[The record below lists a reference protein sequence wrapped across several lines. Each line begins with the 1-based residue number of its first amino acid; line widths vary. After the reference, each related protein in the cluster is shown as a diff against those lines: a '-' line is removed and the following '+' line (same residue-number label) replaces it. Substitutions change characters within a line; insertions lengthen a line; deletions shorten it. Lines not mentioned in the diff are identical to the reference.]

1 MKEPTLLLLN
11 RRVWIWALIFAG
23 TLTLFYLFKGI
34 LLPFIVGI
42 LVAYLL
48 NPTVTKLEAFNIPRI
63 LSTTL
68 MILLFFIAIGGL
80 LFFTV
85 PFLKQ
90 ELLFL
95 AQHLPNYGER
105 LYQTTLPLLEQFND
119 IIPVKD
125 FNQLKTTASTYFGD
139 MLSWGF
145 KAVASVLTN
154 TLALANL
161 LSLVVLTPVIAF
173 YLLRDWPHFTSML
186 IELLPLEHTQT
197 IKNQVTLINQTLAN
211 YVRGQSL
218 VCLSLALYYSV
229 SLKITGL
236 DFAFTVGIAT
246 GFLAFI
252 PYFGFLLGATV
263 AFGLAFSQF
272 NDWTSIGWVAAVF
285 AVGQGLESYLLTP
298 KFVGERI
305 GLHPVWIIFAL
316 LAGGVLFGF
325 FGIIMAMPIAATLS
339 VIVRFSLKKYYE
351 SDFYQ
356 GVSSHKHKLASSKK

>member
-11 RRVWIWALIFAG
+11 RRVWIWTLILTGIIALFC
-23 TLTLFYLFKGI
+23 LFKGI

-48 NPTVTKLEAFNIPRI
+48 NPAVTKLQSFNIPRI

-68 MILLFFIAIGGL
+68 MILLFFIAIGGV
-80 LFFTV
+80 LFFTI

-95 AQHLPNYGER
+95 AQHLPTYGTR
-105 LYQTTLPLLEQFND
+105 LYHMFLPLLEQLNSV
-119 IIPVKD
+119 ISIKD
-125 FNQLKTTASTYFGD
+125 FNQFQTTASAYFGD

-145 KAVASVLTN
+145 KAIASVLTN

-173 YLLRDWPHFTSML
+173 YLLRDWPRFTSLL
-186 IELLPLEHTQT
+186 IGLLPLDHTAT
-197 IKNQVTLINQTLAN
+197 IKHQLNLINQTLAN
-211 YVRGQSL
+211 YVRGQFL
-218 VCLSLALYYSV
+218 VCVFLALYYSIG
-229 SLKITGL
+229 LKMCGL
-236 DFAFTVGIAT
+236 NFAFTIGMAT
-246 GFLAFI
+246 GLLAFI
-252 PYFGFLLGATV
+252 PYFGFLLGAIV
-263 AFGLAFSQF
+263 AFGLAFAQF

-285 AVGQGLESYLLTP
+285 ALGQGLESYMLTP

-305 GLHPVWIIFAL
+305 GLHPVWVIFAL

-325 FGIIMAMPIAATLS
+325 LGILMAMPIAAALS
-339 VIVRFSLKKYYE
+339 VIIRFTLQKYYA

-356 GVSSHKHKLASSKK
+356 GASLPHKKLTPPKK

>member
-1 MKEPTLLLLN
+1 MKEPTLLLLK
-11 RRVWIWALIFAG
+11 RRVWIWTLIFAG
-23 TLTLFYLFKGI
+23 ALTLFYLFKGI

-48 NPTVTKLEAFNIPRI
+48 NPTVTRLEDFNIPRI
-63 LSTTL
+63 LSTSL
-68 MILLFFIAIGGL
+68 MVLLFFIAIGGL
-80 LFFTV
+80 LFFTI

-105 LYQTTLPLLEQFND
+105 LYQTTLPLLEQLND
-119 IIPVKD
+119 IIPAQD
-125 FNQLKTTASTYFGD
+125 FNQLKTTASGYFGD

-145 KAVASVLTN
+145 KALASVLTN

-173 YLLRDWPHFTSML
+173 YLLRDWPRFTSML
-186 IELLPLEHTQT
+186 FGLLPLEHTQT
-197 IKNQVTLINQTLAN
+197 IKHQLSLINQTLAS
-211 YVRGQSL
+211 YVRGQVL
-218 VCLSLALYYSV
+218 VCLSLALYYSI

-246 GFLAFI
+246 GILAFI
-252 PYFGFLLGATV
+252 PYFGFLLGAIV
-263 AFGLAFSQF
+263 AFGLAFAQF
-272 NDWTSIGWVAAVF
+272 NEWTSIGWVAAVF
-285 AVGQGLESYLLTP
+285 AAGQALESYLLTP

-325 FGIIMAMPIAATLS
+325 LGIMMAMPIAAALS
-339 VIVRFSLKKYYE
+339 VIVRFTLKKYYE

-356 GVSSHKHKLASSKK
+356 GSPSQKRKLASSKK

>member
-1 MKEPTLLLLN
+1 MREPTLLFLK
-11 RRVWIWALIFAG
+11 RRVWIWTLIFSG
-23 TLTLFYLFKGI
+23 SLMLFYLFKSI

-48 NPTVTKLEAFNIPRI
+48 NPTVEKLETLNIPRV

-68 MILLFFIAIGGL
+68 MILLFFITIGGL
-80 LFFTV
+80 LFFTI

-95 AQHLPNYGER
+95 AQHLPTYGER
-105 LYQTTLPLLEQFND
+105 LYQTILPLLEQFNT

-125 FNQLKTTASTYFGD
+125 FDQLKTTASAYFGD

-145 KAVASVLTN
+145 KAVASILTN

-173 YLLRDWPHFTSML
+173 YLLRDWPRFTSIL
-186 IELLPLEHTQT
+186 IGLLPLDHTKT
-197 IKNQVTLINQTLAN
+197 IKDQVSLINQTLAS

-218 VCLSLALYYSV
+218 VCLCLALYYSV

-236 DFAFTVGIAT
+236 NFALSVGIAT
-246 GFLAFI
+246 GLLAFI

-263 AFGLAFSQF
+263 ALGLALSQF
-272 NDWTSIGWVAAVF
+272 NDWTSIGWVAGVF
-285 AVGQGLESYLLTP
+285 ALGQGLESYLLTP

-305 GLHPVWIIFAL
+305 GLHPVWIIFSL

-325 FGIIMAMPIAATLS
+325 LGIVLAMPIAATLS
-339 VIVRFSLKKYYE
+339 VIIRFTLKKYYE
-351 SDFYQ
+351 SDFYK
-356 GVSSHKHKLASSKK
+356 GISSSKLKLASDKK